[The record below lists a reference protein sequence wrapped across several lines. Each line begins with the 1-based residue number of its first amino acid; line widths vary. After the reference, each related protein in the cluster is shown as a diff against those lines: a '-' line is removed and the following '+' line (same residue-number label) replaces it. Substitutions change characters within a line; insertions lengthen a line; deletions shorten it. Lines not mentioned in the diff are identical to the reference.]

1 MKSNYDTGDYTEAQS
16 NTFDHDS
23 IHGQIYSECYITR
36 ECFQHIELTEGDV
49 YLKSVHPSIPGQRLV
64 FGPPQKLSPFE
75 LQHLDNFRQHFS
87 FRGQQIP
94 PNYDDESGMFLR
106 YLQCEKF
113 DYEKGMMAVFEHRDW
128 MRTTFPMDPELPSSQ
143 GWWRIANLGFLY
155 VAKRDKKG
163 RPVIVLNVER
173 LVAHDNCEIEDLNS
187 FCNYFFTFC
196 IEKLMVPGL
205 IESWIMIVDLNNV
218 GATSVPVS
226 KVKGIIANGSKFF
239 RGRMYKQFTINA
251 SWLVRKAF
259 NGLTSFLDEFTQQ
272 KLTMLS
278 DCKELLQY
286 VKPECLETKYGGT
299 MPEIGSGPKPAD
311 GYVYFPPNM
320 EIPGE
325 HLMSQRE
332 LH

>member
-1 MKSNYDTGDYTEAQS
+1 
-16 NTFDHDS
+16 
-23 IHGQIYSECYITR
+23 
-36 ECFQHIELTEGDV
+36 
-49 YLKSVHPSIPGQRLV
+49 
-64 FGPPQKLSPFE
+64 
-75 LQHLDNFRQHFS
+75 
-87 FRGQQIP
+87 
-94 PNYDDESGMFLR
+94 MFLR

-113 DYEKGMMAVFEHRDW
+113 DYEKGMMAIFEHYNW
-128 MRTTFPMDPELPSSQ
+128 YNTTFPMDPELPSSA
-143 GWWRIANLGFLY
+143 GWWKIANLGFLY

-173 LVAHDNCEIEDLNS
+173 LVQHDNCAIEDLNS

-205 IESWIMIVDLNNV
+205 IESWIMVVDLNNV

-286 VKPECLETKYGGT
+286 IKPECLEQKYGGT
-299 MPEIGSGPKPAD
+299 LPNIGS
-311 GYVYFPPNM
+311 
-320 EIPGE
+320 
-325 HLMSQRE
+325 
-332 LH
+332 